1 MKRLFLVIAALFSTV
16 FTASLQ
22 AQELPEFT
30 KGEACV
36 FDLQAIQGKANDG
49 IKVKNISSSKYF
61 GITVYGYQN
70 GIWKNTATGF
80 LKKQGDTD
88 TLMCDYKVK
97 KFRYYAVTTNSQ
109 QPLVPLISK
118 INDDLYITFSDGLP
132 EPDKIDNAAV
142 YDLKGIS
149 GKFEDNMKISSSAD
163 FDSPCTFFI
172 YGSYYPENGFTL
184 LSALT
189 LKNGEDTDSTDVY
202 FTTEKIKK
210 FRYIKIIPSADS
222 EFSFSLY
229 KKHNDLYI
237 EVK

>member
-1 MKRLFLVIAALFSTV
+1 MKRLFLVIAALFSTA

-30 KGEACV
+30 KGEAFV
-36 FDLQAIQGKANDG
+36 FDSQAIPGKADDG

-80 LKKQGDTD
+80 LKEQGDTD
-88 TLMCDYKVK
+88 TLMCDYRVK

-109 QPLVPLISK
+109 SKLVPVISK
-118 INDDLYITFSDGLP
+118 SHNDLNIMFSDGLP

-142 YDLKGIS
+142 YDLKEIS
-149 GKFEDNMKISSSAD
+149 GRFEDNMKISSSAN

-172 YGSYYPENGFTL
+172 YGSYSPDSDFTL
-184 LSALT
+184 LTALA
-189 LKNGEDTDSTDVY
+189 LKNGSDTDSSDTY
-202 FTTEKIKK
+202 CTTEKIKK